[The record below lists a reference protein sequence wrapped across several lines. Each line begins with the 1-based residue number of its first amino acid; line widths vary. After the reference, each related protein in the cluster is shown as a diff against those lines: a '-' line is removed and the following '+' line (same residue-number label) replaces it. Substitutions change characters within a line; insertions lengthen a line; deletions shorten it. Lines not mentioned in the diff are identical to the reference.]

1 MDFPWN
7 EEATLVRLMKVEFA
21 DDQSTEILF
30 EGPLITV
37 ARRVL
42 AMKPGERKGLRLSL
56 PNRPVRPHTFQDD
69 ALAALIEHIPQAVS
83 PASAR

>member
-7 EEATLVRLMKVEFA
+7 EEANLVRLIEVEFA
-21 DDQSTEILF
+21 DDHSTKILF

-42 AMKPGERKGLRLSL
+42 AMKPSERKGLRLSL
-56 PNRPVRPHTFQDD
+56 PNRQVRPYTFQDD
-69 ALAALIEHIPQAVS
+69 ALAALIEHIPRTVLL
-83 PASAR
+83 ASAG

>member
-56 PNRPVRPHTFQDD
+56 PNRQVRPHTFQDD

-83 PASAR
+83 PASAG